1 VKGNYNREG
10 LSEKSG
16 DGLSTAVQKWP
27 TPKASN
33 GDKAGRPRENDW
45 GDLQAAVLRAEG
57 QEPLW
62 PTASARDWKS
72 SASNMHDH
80 NARPLN
86 EVVRLW
92 STPTDRDGYS
102 GPGYSET
109 AEGTANLRTQAN
121 GALNPFWVE
130 ALMGFPAGWTDIGG
144 PLRRARTSTRGSRPA
159 PSAEEKSPTE
169 PSG

>member
-1 VKGNYNREG
+1 LGI
-10 LSEKSG
+10 
-16 DGLSTAVQKWP
+16 AVQ
-27 TPKASN
+27 
-33 GDKAGRPRENDW
+33 
-45 GDLQAAVLRAEG
+45 Q
-57 QEPLW
+57 W

-92 STPTDRDGYS
+92 STPNARDGDGR
-102 GPGYSET
+102 GP
-109 AEGTANLRTQAN
+109 QAARHTN
-121 GALNPFWVE
+121 QARNNCLDDQVKGLNPRGALNPFWVE

-144 PLRRARTSTRGSRPA
+144 PLRRARTSTRGNQPA
-159 PSAEEKSPTE
+159 PSAGERSPTE